1 MIVHNYH
8 ESPYA
13 EKIRAMLGYT
23 GLPWQSVDVP
33 PQPPRPSL
41 DPLLGGYRRIP
52 VMQDGADLYCDSNI
66 IASEIATRTN
76 HPELALENADDET
89 QAFVEFVESD
99 IFAAAIFAAP
109 KGTMLFKML
118 RHRGFGFFKF
128 MADRVKA
135 SKDGNLGN
143 VTPEEAKD
151 VWANHMD
158 DMERRFT
165 QSGADFLGGLT
176 PNIAD
181 FAAYHTV
188 WVFNEQAGGAIF
200 GAAVQRW
207 QERMAAFG
215 HGTSTPLSIRGA
227 LDAAKNAEPKPV
239 PAAQTQGALIGKPV
253 CIAPNDYMRDA
264 TEGTLVGESPL
275 QWTLARQTTRAGLIH
290 AHFPKAGYDIS
301 G

>member
-1 MIVHNYH
+1 MILHNYP

-52 VMQDGADLYCDSNI
+52 VMQDGADLYCDSNL
-66 IASEIATRTN
+66 IAAEIAARTN
-76 HPELALENADDET
+76 HPELAVENADAKT
-89 QAFVEFVESD
+89 QAFIEFVEGD

-118 RHRGFGFFKF
+118 RQRGFGFFKF
-128 MADRVKA
+128 MADRARA
-135 SKDGNLGN
+135 SKEGSIGTI
-143 VTPEEAKD
+143 TPGEAKD

-158 DMERRFT
+158 DMDQRLS
-165 QSGADFLGGLT
+165 QSGAAFFGGTT
-176 PNIAD
+176 PSIAD

-188 WVFNEQAGGAIF
+188 WIYSAQAGGNIP
-200 GAAVQRW
+200 GEELQMW
-207 QERMAAFG
+207 QSRMAAFG
-215 HGTSTPLSIRGA
+215 HGAQTALSINGA
-227 LDAAKNAEPKPV
+227 LNAAKNADPKPV
-239 PAAQTQGALIGKPV
+239 PADEKNGPLAGKPV
-253 CIAPNDYMRDA
+253 TISPNDYMKDA
-264 TEGTLVGESPL
+264 TQGILVGESAL
-275 QWTLARQTTRAGLIH
+275 RWTIARETERAGLIH
-290 AHFPKAGYDIS
+290 VHFPKAGYDIS